1 MEEVQKVVHGPTVE
15 SQKWSFLGHQNR
27 HGAQHGFSCVCKSR
41 FLNDWHNKWKHSV
54 TISRFDHKKGHF
66 LSSQIGNF
74 QSDKKGQ
81 GITKNIRYLIFD
93 GECRSKREMV
103 RFGPLKKRV
112 KKGWKKGP
120 KWVPLGPQTGVYKTR
135 CKNVY
140 KHVKKRAR
148 CLGGFGTFWIYV

>member
-66 LSSQIGNF
+66 LSSQIGDL
-74 QSDKKGQ
+74 QSDKKGTRNHQ
-81 GITKNIRYLIFD
+81 EYQVPDIWWG
-93 GECRSKREMV
+93 MQ
-103 RFGPLKKRV
+103 V
-112 KKGWKKGP
+112 KKGNGPFWTPQKEGQKGVKKGS
-120 KWVPLGPQTGVYKTR
+120 QM
-135 CKNVY
+135 
-140 KHVKKRAR
+140 
-148 CLGGFGTFWIYV
+148 GTPRSPNRSVQN